1 MLLYKYKVSWLRLSF
16 AEQFEE
22 ATELANKFT
31 KKPTDAEFLEF
42 YGLFK
47 QATVGDVNIEKPGAL
62 ALKDKAKYEAW
73 SSNKGL
79 SKEAAKEA
87 YVKVYEKYAPKYA

>member
-1 MLLYKYKVSWLRLSF
+1 
-16 AEQFEE
+16 
-22 ATELANKFT
+22 
-31 KKPTDAEFLEF
+31 
-42 YGLFK
+42 
-47 QATVGDVNIEKPGAL
+47 VNIEKPGAL

>member
-1 MLLYKYKVSWLRLSF
+1 MVS
-16 AEQFEE
+16 FEE
-22 ATELANKFT
+22 AAELAKNFS
-31 KKPTDAEFLEF
+31 KKPTDSEFLEF

-47 QATVGDVNIEKPGAL
+47 QATVGDVNIDKPGIL
-62 ALKDKAKYEAW
+62 DLKKKAMYEAW
-73 SSNKGL
+73 NSNKGL

>member
-22 ATELANKFT
+22 ATELAKKFT

-79 SKEAAKEA
+79 
-87 YVKVYEKYAPKYA
+87 